1 MMLIE
6 EVLIAPGVMAAIE
19 GWSILYAREYRT
31 DVQA

>member
-1 MMLIE
+1 MLIE
-6 EVLIAPGVMAAIE
+6 EVLIATEVMAASE